1 MENPVLIRT
10 RTEKSCWLCLVWLL
24 CAAGSFARAQPSAE
38 EDAIYAYTDDR
49 GRLVHAQRLQDV
61 PMHLRRSA
69 RRVDVPDAAIRDPSK
84 TDQLIEWLSGGS
96 AESATPERE
105 PALYRY
111 RGPRGQLV
119 YTNLAAS
126 VPPEQRAQA
135 RVSLSD
141 VTLNSELGSA
151 LNQKLQERFETLRG
165 AKACQQVRAEA
176 ELPWWQRAWRDQRV
190 AVSCAGVLLL
200 LLLCTPYMH
209 SRGWGA
215 PWARVLWTA
224 LPLLGVVAVAAS
236 VLTKANSTLHTLAP
250 RAQRCEPGAF
260 QAASG
265 LQQRFNLVSAL
276 ETEQEA
282 LAQIEREAQ

>member
-1 MENPVLIRT
+1 MIEMTWHRI
-10 RTEKSCWLCLVWLL
+10 WLCLA
-24 CAAGSFARAQPSAE
+24 CFAFAAPSFAWAQPSAE

-49 GRLVHAQRLQDV
+49 GQLVHVQRLQDV

-69 RRVDVPDAAIRDPSK
+69 RRVDVRDAAAANTGR
-84 TDQLIEWLSGGS
+84 TEQLIEWLSGASSGAATS
-96 AESATPERE
+96 AAQE

-111 RGPRGQLV
+111 RGARGHFV

-135 RVSLSD
+135 RVELRD

-151 LNQKLQERFETLRG
+151 LNQKLQERFEALRG
-165 AKACQQVRAEA
+165 AEACSQVRSEV

-190 AVSCAGVLLL
+190 PIICGGVLLIL
-200 LLLCTPYMH
+200 LLFTPFMH

-224 LPLLGVVAVAAS
+224 LPLLGVVAVSAS
-236 VLTKANSTLHTLAP
+236 VLMKGTAALSQLTP
-250 RAQRCEPGAF
+250 RAQRCDPTAF

-265 LQQRFNLVSAL
+265 LPQRFSLVSAL
-276 ETEQEA
+276 ESEQQA
-282 LAQIEREAQ
+282 LAQVEREAAN